1 MTSPARKGWRNTKR
15 TKKIVLRARNGVI
28 NYPPLINHKV
38 QFQEGLRGIV
48 CVCGGE
54 QDDDEK
60 SNLGFMKVG
69 VVKEE
74 A

>member
-1 MTSPARKGWRNTKR
+1 MEKHE
-15 TKKIVLRARNGVI
+15 KIVLRARNGVI

-38 QFQEGLRGIV
+38 QFQGRV
-48 CVCGGE
+48 QRNSVWGE